1 MTWHQL
7 IQQVRHHGRYAT
19 DKEAE
24 NVLHAVLAALGAQ
37 LIAEERC
44 ELAATLPEP
53 ARTTFSQ
60 QIPLTQPLTAPAFV
74 NTIARTLNTTP
85 AQARWHTT
93 SALAALTEL
102 AELTGQPL
110 IDRLLA
116 QLPRGYALLFC
127 RPELT
132 SAA

>member
-74 NTIARTLNTTP
+74 GTIAHTLGTTP

-93 SALAALTEL
+93 SALAALTQL

-110 IDRLLA
+110 TDRLLA

-132 SAA
+132 TAA